1 MTPGA
6 GPGGTARGPRRS
18 LDTQVMYLQGV
29 GPARA
34 DSLRRLGIFTVRD
47 LIHHIP
53 HRYEDA
59 STIARISQLRVGD
72 AATIVGR
79 VISKGIIPTRKGLR
93 VFQAVVKD
101 PSGMIECGWPGQP
114 FLDRSIKVGDVLL
127 MAGAVRFFHGRQF
140 APRETI
146 NMGADEK
153 DEAAGRVLAVYPATE
168 GFSFKQIR
176 ALVDRHLDAY
186 LPLVTEYLP
195 ADLLAAAHLPPIGEA
210 LRMVHRPAT
219 LDEAHR
225 GRSRLAFEELLFV
238 HMLHTRAR
246 ALSRTARQGIRYENR
261 RDLTSKLKA
270 SLPFELTAAQVRA
283 TREIVRD
290 MTSGERMHRLL
301 QGDVGSGKTVVALF
315 AALLAME
322 NGYQAAVMAPT
333 ELLAEQHANTFARLL
348 VPLGT
353 SPVLVTGSLSS
364 RARKAVATALAST
377 EPVLVVEIGRAHV

>member
-34 DSLRRLGIFTVRD
+34 DALRRLGIFTVRD

-59 STIARISQLRVGD
+59 STIARISHLRVGD

-195 ADLLAAAHLPPIGEA
+195 AHT
-210 LRMVHRPAT
+210 AT
-219 LDEAHR
+219 ASTGKNTVCVLGNISESFSIREWGGMTMYRDELTSASSAR
-225 GRSRLAFEELLFV
+225 IKFGAWYFANSV
-238 HMLHTRAR
+238 VTRAK
-246 ALSRTARQGIRYENR
+246 ALVQ
-261 RDLTSKLKA
+261 L
-270 SLPFELTAAQVRA
+270 QVTNA
-283 TREIVRD
+283 
-290 MTSGERMHRLL
+290 
-301 QGDVGSGKTVVALF
+301 
-315 AALLAME
+315 
-322 NGYQAAVMAPT
+322 
-333 ELLAEQHANTFARLL
+333 
-348 VPLGT
+348 
-353 SPVLVTGSLSS
+353 
-364 RARKAVATALAST
+364 
-377 EPVLVVEIGRAHV
+377 